1 MRKASISFNWMISI
15 INKVFSII
23 IPLVTTPYISRVLGS
38 EGLGIYTYCL
48 SYSSLFIVL
57 GQLGIPIYGKRSIAV
72 SRDDLEQRSKLFS
85 ELVLVEQF
93 LIIVSLFCY
102 FFVARYV
109 DQYWWM
115 FAACGVGHIA
125 AFFDISWLFEG
136 MEDFKTIVIKNIS
149 IKIIGVMCIFLF
161 VKNREDM
168 YLYAL
173 CLFGAN
179 LVGNISLWFSAKKY
193 IYFRMP
199 SIKRALLHLRPA
211 FFLLLPCAVVQLF
224 EIIDKSMLGIMCNRI
239 SEVAYYEQ
247 CRKIVSLCISVIT
260 SLGIVLMPRLSQ
272 SFHDK
277 DYAKLSNNLN
287 KGLDAT
293 LLISIPIGFGSAAIA
308 PVLVPWFFGSEFLK
322 VEVII
327 RIAAPLLIFMGISD
341 LLGLQMLSAIKRE
354 KVLLYI
360 NLISIFVNLIL
371 NALLIPSLESEG
383 AMIATVIAEGIKCL
397 ILLVYLKQYLDFR
410 VILKSV
416 SQYCCFSIIMYLI
429 IACLNKMIF
438 INASIINTVILV
450 FVGVITYGLILLI
463 TQNRWAL
470 YTVKKIRR

>member
-1 MRKASISFNWMISI
+1 M
-15 INKVFSII
+15 V
-23 IPLVTTPYISRVLGS
+23 
-38 EGLGIYTYCL
+38 
-48 SYSSLFIVL
+48 
-57 GQLGIPIYGKRSIAV
+57 
-72 SRDDLEQRSKLFS
+72 
-85 ELVLVEQF
+85 
-93 LIIVSLFCY
+93 
-102 FFVARYV
+102 
-109 DQYWWM
+109 
-115 FAACGVGHIA
+115 
-125 AFFDISWLFEG
+125 
-136 MEDFKTIVIKNIS
+136 
-149 IKIIGVMCIFLF
+149 
-161 VKNREDM
+161 
-168 YLYAL
+168 
-173 CLFGAN
+173 
-179 LVGNISLWFSAKKY
+179 
-193 IYFRMP
+193 
-199 SIKRALLHLRPA
+199 
-211 FFLLLPCAVVQLF
+211 
-224 EIIDKSMLGIMCNRI
+224 
-239 SEVAYYEQ
+239 
-247 CRKIVSLCISVIT
+247 
-260 SLGIVLMPRLSQ
+260 
-272 SFHDK
+272 
-277 DYAKLSNNLN
+277 
-287 KGLDAT
+287 
-293 LLISIPIGFGSAAIA
+293 
-308 PVLVPWFFGSEFLK
+308 FGSEFLK